1 MCERARVLRDAHMRL
16 HEIRIWGERGRG
28 IKSAFTDALSRCEE
42 GGELKRGI
50 PGRLIFAERDTR
62 LLTFSAEFNFLSK
75 GRRGKLGTKSDT
87 EINDSKGIVLRF
99 MLRAIPSDLTV
110 GFRYFNVE

>member
-42 GGELKRGI
+42 GGELKRGNS
-50 PGRLIFAERDTR
+50 R
-62 LLTFSAEFNFLSK
+62 
-75 GRRGKLGTKSDT
+75 
-87 EINDSKGIVLRF
+87 EIN
-99 MLRAIPSDLTV
+99 
-110 GFRYFNVE
+110 FRREGYASTYFFGRI